1 MNDWKYFFNPVLH
14 NLEQGSYRIF
24 EPQWKAEIL
33 HWFKREDVEKAEKEA
48 FIQALIDFDD
58 GCGDFYRYRAYFL
71 AAEAI
76 AYFPACSLGDEIV
89 GQLLKWSYAYFRQ
102 DKRDWKIYPQP
113 LVQAARAGLERTD
126 KARVIAAFTQIVHST
141 ESRAILQCA
150 ARKLGQLDP
159 GNKSAI
165 AALFLLFQAQEY
177 DSLTVDT
184 PETITEERE
193 TKIAALIDS
202 IQTMP
207 DESII
212 WNTIIA
218 LGEIGCG
225 NQDAI
230 ATLVHLMETTLNKS
244 NCYGAIAALSKI
256 GCGNETAIAAF
267 VKFLKINQ
275 GDTICYDAAR
285 ALWQIDPGNV
295 AAIAA
300 LVYILE
306 TNRNIYLLD
315 WAAEYLLQID
325 PGNKA
330 AIATLFQ
337 MLETIQDKET
347 CLRVSE
353 LLAHANDYCQKVK
366 AIAML
371 IEFIQT
377 FQQDN
382 DTETR
387 TSASPTL
394 WLSYDS
400 CLLDLAER
408 LKAILPIDYL
418 PQVVIAFKDY
428 LGEPFYKNSSY
439 RYEAAYNLIWHCTQN
454 MPYPAFYKVWVG

>member
-1 MNDWKYFFNPVLH
+1 MNDWKYFFNPVPH
-14 NLEQGSYRIF
+14 ALEQGSYRIF

-33 HWFKREDVEKAEKEA
+33 HWFKREDVAKAEKEA

-58 GCGDFYRYRAYFL
+58 GCGNFYRYRAYFL

-113 LVQAARAGLERTD
+113 LVQAARAGLETTD

-141 ESRAILQCA
+141 ESRAILRCA

-165 AALFLLFQAQEY
+165 AALILLLQVQEY
-177 DSLTVDT
+177 DALTVNP
-184 PETITEERE
+184 PETITEEKE
-193 TKIAALIDS
+193 TRIAALIDS

-207 DESII
+207 DASIS
-212 WNTIIA
+212 WNTIMA

-225 NQDAI
+225 NQTAI
-230 ATLVHLMETTLNKS
+230 ATLIHFMETTLNKS
-244 NCYGAIAALSKI
+244 NCCGAILSLGEI
-256 GCGNETAIAAF
+256 AGGNESAIAAF
-267 VKFLKINQ
+267 VRFLEINQ
-275 GDTICYDAAR
+275 GDGICYDAAR

-300 LVYILE
+300 LVYMLE
-306 TNRNIYLLD
+306 TNRDGYLLD

-330 AIATLFQ
+330 AIATLSQ
-337 MLETIQDKET
+337 ILETTPDRERR
-347 CLRVSE
+347 LRVAE
-353 LLAHANDYCQKVK
+353 LLAQANDYCQKVK
-366 AIAML
+366 AIAKL

-377 FQQDN
+377 FQQDD
-382 DTETR
+382 DTQI
-387 TSASPTL
+387 TL

-400 CLLDLAER
+400 CLLNLAER
-408 LKAILPIDYL
+408 LKVILPSDYL
-418 PQVVIAFKDY
+418 LQVVIALKDY
-428 LGEPFYKNSSY
+428 LGEPFYKNSFY
-439 RYEAAYNLIWHCTQN
+439 RYEAAYNLIWHCAEN
-454 MPYPAFYKVWVG
+454 MPYSAFYKVWVG